1 MEWFIK
7 CIKQYADF
15 KGRARRKEFWMFT
28 LFCTIFN
35 IAAMLIDVILWA
47 ELPIFETLFS
57 LFIFIPSLAVGIRRL
72 HDIGKSGWMWLI
84 AFIPIVGAIW
94 LLILWC
100 KDGEPG
106 TNKWGDN
113 PKE

>member
-15 KGRARRKEFWMFT
+15 KGRARRKEFWMFE
-28 LFCTIFN
+28 LFCLIFS
-35 IAAMLIDVILWA
+35 IAAMLIDAILWE
-47 ELPIFETLFS
+47 ELPILETLFD
-57 LFIFIPSLAVGIRRL
+57 LFTLIPSLAVGVRRL

-84 AFIPIVGAIW
+84 AFIPIVGIIW
-94 LLILWC
+94 LIVLFC
-100 KDGEPG
+100 KDSEPG
-106 TNKWGDN
+106 SNKWGDN